1 MNSLSGFQSR
11 GCGMGLRSQHYPVIT
26 ETWPKVDWFEAVS
39 ENYMDTGGR
48 PLQILEKVRQRYPVA
63 LHGTALSI
71 GSVDPLNLRYLE
83 RLKNLIRRIDPFIVS
98 DHLSWAGT
106 EGEQLHDL
114 LPLPFT
120 EEAVAHVTAR
130 VDQVQE
136 ILGCK
141 ILLENVSTYVTFR
154 HSTMAEWDFL
164 SEISRRSGCGI
175 LLDLNNIYVNA
186 VNHRFDPMDYLKA
199 IDDEQVQQIHLGGH
213 TDRGDFLFDTHSKPT
228 LDKVWKLYEE
238 AMRRWGPIST
248 LVEWDEDI
256 PPFEE
261 LKIEVEKAK
270 LIQRRY
276 EHMARSQ
283 PVKPAKNFLSPQEP
297 AASGFQIPLSE
308 AQSLFRSEIRA
319 SRHEILEPFQTL
331 LNPQGRVSG
340 QERLQVYAEG
350 YTARIR
356 ESIAEVYEAVRHALD
371 AEVFD
376 ELCRAYAERTHSDDY
391 NLNHAGK
398 NLEEFLRTSS
408 LSKEAPFLPDLA
420 KFEWSLWEAFH
431 SFDESATFTHS
442 DLAKMP
448 SEDWERST
456 LVFQPSVRLLDS
468 AWPVLDLWK
477 TRRESSE
484 LKKVRLNSNPQKVL
498 IGRRGD
504 QVRCEL
510 LGLEQFRLIQGLLA
524 GKSLGAVCEEL
535 AETSGDAEALPI
547 TAWFQSWV
555 HDGLIV
561 NFRFC
566 PENAAV

>member
-1 MNSLSGFQSR
+1 MDSLSGSKSR

-26 ETWPKVDWFEAVS
+26 ETWPKVDWFEAIS

-48 PLQILEKVRQRYPVA
+48 PLRILEKIRQRYPVA

-83 RLKNLIRRIDPFIVS
+83 RLKNLIKRVDPFIVS
-98 DHLSWAGT
+98 DHLCWAGT

-120 EEAVAHVTAR
+120 EEAIAHVTAR

-136 ILGCK
+136 ILGRK

-154 HSTMAEWDFL
+154 HSVMPEWDFL

-199 IDDEQVQQIHLGGH
+199 IHGERVEQIHLAGH
-213 TDRGDFLFDTHSKPT
+213 TDRGDFLFDTHSSPVI
-228 LDKVWKLYEE
+228 DKVWKLYEE

-248 LVEWDEDI
+248 LVEWDEAI
-256 PPFEE
+256 PVFEE
-261 LKIEVEKAK
+261 LESEVNKAKAIHQNFQHVLKAK
-270 LIQRRY
+270 L
-276 EHMARSQ
+276 
-283 PVKPAKNFLSPQEP
+283 QEP
-297 AASGFQIPLSE
+297 TEGFLAPKKIKRPVFQIPLSL

-319 SRHEILEPFQTL
+319 SRHQAPEPFQAL
-331 LNPQGRVSG
+331 LNPQGHASG

-356 ESIAEVYEAVRHALD
+356 ESIAEVYETVRCALD

-376 ELCRAYAERTHSDDY
+376 ELCLGYAQRYDSDDY

-398 NLEEFLRTSS
+398 HLEEFLKTSS

-420 KFEWSLWEAFH
+420 KFEWGLWEAFH
-431 SFDESATFTHS
+431 SFDESSAFTHS
-442 DLAKMP
+442 DLAKIP
-448 SEDWERST
+448 LEDWERS
-456 LVFQPSVRLLDS
+456 VIDFQPSVKLLDS
-468 AWPVLDLWK
+468 DWPGLDLWK
-477 TRRESSE
+477 TRRESSDA
-484 LKKVRLNSNPQKVL
+484 LKKVRLNNNPQKIL

-510 LGLEQFRLIQGLLA
+510 LGLEQFLLVRGLLA
-524 GKSLGAVCEEL
+524 GKPLGAVCEEL
-535 AETSGDAEALPI
+535 AEISETEELPI
-547 TAWFQSWV
+547 AAWFQSWV
-555 HDGLIV
+555 QDGLIV

-566 PENAAV
+566 PEKAAV